1 MEARMG
7 ALWGKSVNQQRRFTE
22 SETFTGE
29 GSLMPC
35 GYLVLS
41 PFSGIWQKTKALLSK
56 GDRTN
61 INIRYI
67 IHCHTDNQLVYPAH
81 QFICYSS
88 VYAIKSN
95 IKKNVISMP

>member
-7 ALWGKSVNQQRRFTE
+7 ALWGKPVNQQRRFTE

-56 GDRTN
+56 GDCTN
-61 INIRYI
+61 INIRSI
-67 IHCHTDNQLVYPAH
+67 IHCHTDNQLYTQH
-81 QFICYSS
+81 TSLLLFSICYQ
-88 VYAIKSN
+88 IKC
-95 IKKNVISMP
+95 